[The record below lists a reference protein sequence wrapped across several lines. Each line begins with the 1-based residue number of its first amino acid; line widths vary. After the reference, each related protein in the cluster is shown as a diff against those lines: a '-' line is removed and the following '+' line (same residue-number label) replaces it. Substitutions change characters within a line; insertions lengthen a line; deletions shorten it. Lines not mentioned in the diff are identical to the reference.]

1 MPVMMIEMI
10 KNHDDEDDGFKLEIG
25 VNILVIVKRGRDAD
39 QSQNSLHGN
48 GPHYPTSPALYYKLY
63 TNYIQVAER
72 YKVWG
77 IFIRSTKQKQSQY
90 RFNAPNTG
98 AI

>member
-1 MPVMMIEMI
+1 MIGLGSD